1 MVMKKYCSFALT
13 FLFLGASLQAQMISG
28 DSAKS
33 VIVHKD
39 PRVDLLVRKNAEIN
53 QEIYMSTRHN
63 LPGFRVQVLN
73 TNDRARAISVKT
85 RLLQEFPSE
94 KTYLI
99 YQSPYFKIQIGN
111 CKTRKDAE
119 SLKKLVNRI
128 YPSEVFIV
136 PATID
141 VKPDKEDDLIL

>member
-1 MVMKKYCSFALT
+1 MKKCGSFILAFI
-13 FLFLGASLQAQMISG
+13 FLAISLQAQTIAG
-28 DSAKS
+28 DSGKS

-39 PRVDLLVRKNAEIN
+39 ARIDLLIKKNAEIN
-53 QEIYMSTRHN
+53 QDTYMSTRHN

-73 TNDRARAISVKT
+73 TNDRGKAISVKT
-85 RLLQEFPSE
+85 RLLQEFPAE